1 MSDTEVYIP
10 DVSVIE
16 ETTVIESEV
25 TTQITVEQEII
36 VQEEE
41 VDTNGKSTIIVGV
54 TASVVVLLLIAYFM
68 RVLYNRMNAEALE
81 KVAIK
86 AKQEEIHMT
95 KMKSVKRSR
104 QKKDNNVDQV
114 DEVIEEVRKHGDSNM
129 KMIASRVEDDEF
141 EEQYNPL
148 HDFAVFNVGN
158 NRLGGNQT
166 LQEKMNLADESSG
179 EDEGEDED
187 DGCYEVPAKQQK
199 TKADYVLAGD

>member
-1 MSDTEVYIP
+1 LSDTEVYIP

-114 DEVIEEVRKHGDSNM
+114 DEVIDEVRKHGDSNM

-187 DGCYEVPAKQQK
+187 DGCYVSAKQQK

>member
-1 MSDTEVYIP
+1 M
-10 DVSVIE
+10 SVIE